1 MSKAGDFD
9 FKDISRRMEGAV
21 EALKKEF
28 SGLRTGRA
36 SPALLDPI
44 KIDAYGSLTPINQVG
59 TVTVPESRML
69 SVQVWDKN
77 LAPAVDKAI
86 RNSSLGL
93 NPVVEGTLIRIPIP
107 PLNEE
112 RRAELAKT
120 AGSYAEQARVAVRNV
135 RRDGMDALK
144 RAEKDS
150 LISEDEHKRL
160 SDQVQKETDSSIES
174 IDQLLKQKQE
184 EITQV

>member
-1 MSKAGDFD
+1 MSDFD
-9 FKDISRRMEGAV
+9 IKDIKRRMDGAV
-21 EALKKEF
+21 DSLKKEF

-36 SPALLDPI
+36 SASLLDPI
-44 KIDAYGSLTPINQVG
+44 KVEAYGTPTPINQVG
-59 TVTVPESRML
+59 TVTVPESRMI
-69 SVQVWDKN
+69 SVQVWDHN

-93 NPVVEGTLIRIPIP
+93 NPVMEGPSIRIPIP

-120 AGSYAEQARVAVRNV
+120 AGSYAENARVAVRNV
-135 RRDGMDALK
+135 RRDGMDSLK
-144 RAEKDS
+144 KAEKDGD
-150 LISEDEHKRL
+150 IGEDEQKKL
-160 SDQVQKETDSSIES
+160 SDQVQKATDAAISE
-174 IDQLLKQKQE
+174 IDEMLRTKQD

>member
-1 MSKAGDFD
+1 MSAFD
-9 FKDISRRMEGAV
+9 INDIKRRMEGAV

-36 SPALLDPI
+36 SAGLLDPI
-44 KIDAYGSLTPINQVG
+44 KVEAYGTPTPINQVG
-59 TVTVPESRML
+59 TITVPEPRMI
-69 SVQVWDKN
+69 SVQVWDHN

-93 NPVVEGTLIRIPIP
+93 NPVVEGPSIRIPIP

-135 RRDGMDALK
+135 RRDGMDGLK
-144 RAEKDS
+144 KAEKDGD
-150 LISEDEHKRL
+150 ISEDEQKKFA
-160 SDQVQKETDSSIES
+160 DQVQKATDAAISE
-174 IDQLLKQKQE
+174 IDDMLRTKQD

>member
-1 MSKAGDFD
+1 MSDFD
-9 FKDISRRMEGAV
+9 IKDIKRRMDGAV
-21 EALKKEF
+21 DALKKEF

-36 SPALLDPI
+36 SASLLDPI
-44 KIDAYGSLTPINQVG
+44 KVEAYGTPTPINQVG
-59 TVTVPESRML
+59 TVTVPESRMI
-69 SVQVWDKN
+69 SVQVWDHN

-93 NPVVEGTLIRIPIP
+93 NPVMEGPSIRIPIP

-120 AGSYAEQARVAVRNV
+120 AGSYAENARVAVRNV
-135 RRDGMDALK
+135 RRDGMDSLK
-144 RAEKDS
+144 KAEKDGD
-150 LISEDEHKRL
+150 IGEDEQKKL
-160 SDQVQKETDSSIES
+160 SDQVQKATDAAISE
-174 IDQLLKQKQE
+174 IDEMLRTKQD

>member
-1 MSKAGDFD
+1 MSGFEI
-9 FKDISRRMEGAV
+9 KDIKRRMDGAV
-21 EALKKEF
+21 DSLKKEF

-36 SPALLDPI
+36 SASLLDPI
-44 KIDAYGSLTPINQVG
+44 KVEAYGQPTPINQVG
-59 TVTVPESRML
+59 TVTVSDARMI
-69 SVQVWDKN
+69 SVQVWDHT

-93 NPVVEGTLIRIPIP
+93 NPVVEGPSIRIPIP

-120 AGSYAEQARVAVRNV
+120 AGAYAEQARVAVRNV
-135 RRDGMDALK
+135 RRDGMDSLK
-144 RAEKDS
+144 KAEKDGDM
-150 LISEDEHKRL
+150 SEDEHKKL
-160 SDQVQKETDSSIES
+160 ADQVQKATDAKIAE
-174 IDQLLKQKQE
+174 IDEMLKSKQD

>member
-1 MSKAGDFD
+1 MSGYDL
-9 FKDISRRMEGAV
+9 KDLSRRMDGAV
-21 EALKKEF
+21 ESLKKEF

-36 SPALLDPI
+36 SVSLLDPI
-44 KIDAYGSLTPINQVG
+44 KVEAYGTPTPINQVG
-59 TVTVPESRML
+59 TVSVPEPRML
-69 SVQVWDKN
+69 SVQVWDQT

-93 NPVVEGTLIRIPIP
+93 NPVVEGALIRIPIP

-120 AGSYAEQARVAVRNV
+120 AGSYAENARVAVRNV

-144 RAEKDS
+144 AAEKGND
-150 LISEDEHKRL
+150 ISEDEHKKL
-160 SDQVQKETDSSIES
+160 ADDVQKATDDHIGE
-174 IDQLLKQKQE
+174 IDTLLKTKQD

>member
-1 MSKAGDFD
+1 MADYD
-9 FKDISRRMEGAV
+9 LKDIKRRMDGAV
-21 EALKKEF
+21 ESLKKEF

-36 SPALLDPI
+36 SVGLLDPI
-44 KIDAYGSLTPINQVG
+44 KVEAYGSTMPITQVATVSTPE
-59 TVTVPESRML
+59 PRMIT
-69 SVQVWDKN
+69 VQVWDASQ
-77 LAPAVDKAI
+77 APAVEKAI

-93 NPVVEGTLIRIPIP
+93 NPVSEGSMLRIPIP

-120 AGSYAEQARVAVRNV
+120 ASSYAENARVAVRNV

-144 RAEKDS
+144 RAEKDGE
-150 LISEDEHKRL
+150 LSEDEQKKQADL
-160 SDQVQKETDSSIES
+160 VQKATDAKIAE
-174 IDQLLKQKQE
+174 IDDMLKTKQD

>member
-1 MSKAGDFD
+1 MSAFSL
-9 FKDISRRMEGAV
+9 KDIEKRMDGAV

-28 SGLRTGRA
+28 AGLRAGRA
-36 SPALLDPI
+36 SAGLLDPV
-44 KIDAYGSLTPINQVG
+44 KVDAYGSLTPINQVG
-59 TVTVPESRML
+59 TVGTPEARML
-69 SVQVWDKN
+69 SIQVWDRN
-77 LAPAVDKAI
+77 LAGAVDKAI
-86 RNSSLGL
+86 RNAGLGL
-93 NPVVEGTLIRIPIP
+93 NPVMEGAMIRIPIP

-144 RAEKDS
+144 KAEKDGDM
-150 LISEDEHKRL
+150 SEDEQKKFA
-160 SDQVQKETDSSIES
+160 DQVQKATDNRIGE
-174 IDQLLKQKQE
+174 IDSLLATKQD

>member
-1 MSKAGDFD
+1 MSKDGDFD
-9 FKDISRRMEGAV
+9 LKDIQRRMDGAV
-21 EALKKEF
+21 EALRKEF

-36 SPALLDPI
+36 SIGLLDPI
-44 KIDAYGSLTPINQVG
+44 KIDAYGSPTPINQVG
-59 TVTVPESRML
+59 TVSVPEPRML

-120 AGSYAEQARVAVRNV
+120 AGTYAEQARVAVRNV
-135 RRDGMDALK
+135 RRDGMEALK
-144 RAEKDS
+144 KAEKDN
-150 LISEDEHKRL
+150 LMSEDEHKRN
-160 SDQVQKETDSSIES
+160 SDLVQKATDNNIAA
-174 IDQLLKQKQE
+174 IDELLKSKQD

>member
-1 MSKAGDFD
+1 MSDFD
-9 FKDISRRMEGAV
+9 INDIKRRMSGAV
-21 EALKKEF
+21 DALKKEF

-36 SPALLDPI
+36 SASLLDPI
-44 KIDAYGSLTPINQVG
+44 KVEAYGTPTPINQVG
-59 TVTVPESRML
+59 TVTVPEPRML
-69 SVQVWDKN
+69 SVQVWDAS

-93 NPVVEGTLIRIPIP
+93 NPVVEGPSIRIPIP

-112 RRAELAKT
+112 RRADLAKT
-120 AGSYAEQARVAVRNV
+120 AGGYAEQARVAVRNV

-144 RAEKDS
+144 KSEKAGD
-150 LISEDEHKRL
+150 ISEDELKKL
-160 SDQVQKETDSSIES
+160 SDQVQKATDSVIGD
-174 IDQLLKQKQE
+174 IDELLKTKQD

>member
-1 MSKAGDFD
+1 MSDFD
-9 FKDISRRMEGAV
+9 INDIKRRMSGAV
-21 EALKKEF
+21 DALKKEF

-36 SPALLDPI
+36 SASLLDPI
-44 KIDAYGSLTPINQVG
+44 KVEAYGTPTPINQVG
-59 TVTVPESRML
+59 TVTVPEPRML
-69 SVQVWDKN
+69 SVQVWDAS

-93 NPVVEGTLIRIPIP
+93 NPVVEGPSIRIPIP

-144 RAEKDS
+144 KSEKAGD
-150 LISEDEHKRL
+150 ISEDEQKKL
-160 SDQVQKETDSSIES
+160 GDQVQKATDSMIGD
-174 IDQLLKQKQE
+174 IDELLKTKQD